1 MTTTKK
7 TLLMLALAA
16 LVFAPAL
23 AQFRDPL
30 PVPDVAGFRT
40 LKCDFHMHTVFSDGQ
55 VWPTTRV
62 QEAWREGLDVI
73 AITDHAGYNPFKDDV
88 RPDLSRPYQIAV
100 PLAERLGIIL
110 VPGLE
115 VMQGDTHFN
124 LLFVNDPNSFF
135 DLKLADALRAAHARG
150 AFIFWNHPGWKQPA
164 DWFADVAE
172 LYKEKP
178 FHGVELI
185 NGLDVYPQA
194 FAWIEPRKLAIM
206 ANSDVHTPTLPTY
219 AGRRRPLTLVF
230 AKTADLEGV
239 REALFD
245 RRTVGW
251 VNGELWGAEEWL
263 RGLWVGAVEI
273 ARRPI
278 SLSATS
284 PQGAL
289 ALINRSAIPFRL
301 RPLKTPSWLRLGGG
315 ELSAEGG
322 VGLVV
327 SITKDAPAGQHQV
340 EVEIEISNMHVAPGR
355 NLVIRLP
362 LVVNVS

>member
-1 MTTTKK
+1 MTLAKK
-7 TLLMLALAA
+7 ILLMLVLAA
-16 LVFAPAL
+16 LAVAPIA

-62 QEAWREGLDVI
+62 QEAWREGLDAI

-88 RPDLSRPYQIAV
+88 RPDLSRPYQIAA

-110 VPGLE
+110 VPGVE

-124 LLFVNDPNSFF
+124 LLFVNDPNFF
-135 DLKLADALRAAHARG
+135 FGLTLAEALRAAHARG

-164 DWFADVAE
+164 DWFPDVAE
-172 LYKEKP
+172 LYKERP

-185 NGLDVYPQA
+185 NGLDVYQQV
-194 FAWIEPRKLAIM
+194 FAWIEPRKLAIL

-219 AGRRRPLTLVF
+219 ADRRRPVTLVF
-230 AKTADLEGV
+230 AKAADLEGV
-239 REALFD
+239 REALFA

-251 VNGELWGAEEWL
+251 VNGELWGTEEWL
-263 RGLWVGAVEI
+263 RGLWEGAVEI
-273 ARRPI
+273 VKRPI
-278 SLSATS
+278 EISAAS

-289 ALINRSAIPFRL
+289 VLINRSAIPFRL
-301 RPLKTPSWLRLGGG
+301 RPLKTPAWLRLGGG
-315 ELSAEGG
+315 ELKAEGG
-322 VGLVV
+322 LGVV
-327 SITKDAPAGQHQV
+327 ISTAKDAPKGRHQV
-340 EVEIEISNMHVAPGR
+340 EVEIEILNMHVAPGR
-355 NLVIRLP
+355 NLVVRLP